1 MRHAGTVG
9 MRPPDSKPPRELIR
23 GAEVMNSG
31 RYQYQTQP
39 ESVNTNE
46 HNEND
51 LDINRNVTKV
61 NHAAAFD
68 QLKTNSPGQ
77 QPYYHVNKENRRK
90 IRERFN
96 GRVDYR
102 VDKSLNENKTAV
114 INGNAKQAASGPG
127 ARATLELA
135 EAGVAKDIF
144 IAEHTTRTSSY
155 LDIGSSLAHKLKLS
169 DCLIIQHD
177 QDLPV
182 IDILA
187 NVSDDLDS
195 SHSVFD
201 DDCSFHS
208 FDDVSVHTLRTVTNT
223 NSDRNTE
230 YGATEQRL
238 LTPMN
243 KTYLHNYQPKEVS
256 NAQAKQYRHSDRSRQ
271 RVKYASSPPHKDNV
285 AVVDLSS
292 KISQMDINSS
302 SNVVKP
308 SFYDQLMQPLRS
320 LSPVKQPPK
329 SDTSLRYFGAVE
341 VEAEVVQQEFE
352 YNETRRRKR
361 VQAEA
366 EADKNNRGLLF
377 TGIVKYISQVGNSV
391 RNLSPSKRASNSDK

>member
-1 MRHAGTVG
+1 
-9 MRPPDSKPPRELIR
+9 
-23 GAEVMNSG
+23 
-31 RYQYQTQP
+31 
-39 ESVNTNE
+39 
-46 HNEND
+46 
-51 LDINRNVTKV
+51 
-61 NHAAAFD
+61 
-68 QLKTNSPGQ
+68 
-77 QPYYHVNKENRRK
+77 
-90 IRERFN
+90 
-96 GRVDYR
+96 
-102 VDKSLNENKTAV
+102 
-114 INGNAKQAASGPG
+114 
-127 ARATLELA
+127 
-135 EAGVAKDIF
+135 
-144 IAEHTTRTSSY
+144 
-155 LDIGSSLAHKLKLS
+155 
-169 DCLIIQHD
+169 
-177 QDLPV
+177 
-182 IDILA
+182 
-187 NVSDDLDS
+187 
-195 SHSVFD
+195 
-201 DDCSFHS
+201 
-208 FDDVSVHTLRTVTNT
+208 VTNT

-243 KTYLHNYQPKEVS
+243 KTYLHNYQPKEVF

-271 RVKYASSPPHKDNV
+271 RVKYASSSPHKDNV

>member
-1 MRHAGTVG
+1 MRHAGIK
-9 MRPPDSKPPRELIR
+9 PPDSKPPRELIR
-23 GAEVMNSG
+23 GAEVMSS
-31 RYQYQTQP
+31 RYQIQP
-39 ESVNTNE
+39 EIVNTNV

-51 LDINRNVTKV
+51 LDINRNITNV
-61 NHAAAFD
+61 NHAADFE
-68 QLKTNSPGQ
+68 QIKTNSPGQ
-77 QPYYHVNKENRRK
+77 QPYYHVNKESRKK

-102 VDKSLNENKTAV
+102 VDKSFNEYNTAV
-114 INGNAKQAASGPG
+114 INGNTQQTASSGPG

-135 EAGVAKDIF
+135 EAGVTKDRF
-144 IAEHTTRTSSY
+144 VAEHTARASSY

-169 DCLIIQHD
+169 ECLIIQHD

-187 NVSDDLDS
+187 NVSDELDS
-195 SHSVFD
+195 NRSVFD

-208 FDDVSVHTLRTVTNT
+208 FDDASVYTLRTATNT

-230 YGATEQRL
+230 YGATEQQQRL

-271 RVKYASSPPHKDNV
+271 RVKCAASSPHKDKV

-292 KISQMDINSS
+292 KISQMDISS
-302 SNVVKP
+302 SNDVKP

-329 SDTSLRYFGAVE
+329 SDPSLRYFGAVE

-352 YNETRRRKR
+352 YNEARRRKR

-391 RNLSPSKRASNSDK
+391 RNLSPSKRASHSEK